1 MDTFLG
7 DSAQLVAQ
15 GIGYPSSTV
24 PGPTSSW
31 VTEEDMDAYI
41 FQENQKKKKGRD
53 SIRL

>member
-7 DSAQLVAQ
+7 DSAQLAQ

-41 FQENQKKKKGRD
+41 SQENQKKKMGRK
-53 SIRL
+53 